1 MKYNEITYARHIMT
15 KIELLLVRACKT
27 SDPQRRVRSV
37 YQRYYGRY
45 QKEVMDNALVGILAT
60 ICDSNLNIP
69 LLRVL
74 SAMSPQARGNYDHDM
89 SYTVFC
95 VNFLISKIQNSEVSN
110 FNGYVGPAR
119 FRKSPGL
126 ATLAK

>member
-1 MKYNEITYARHIMT
+1 MT
-15 KIELLLVRACKT
+15 KIELLFVRACKT

-45 QKEVMDNALVGILAT
+45 QREVMDNALVGILAS
-60 ICDSNLNIP
+60 ICDSNINIP

-74 SAMSPQARGNYDHDM
+74 SEMSPQARSNYGDEM

-95 VNFLISKIQNSEVSN
+95 VNFLISKIQNSEIAL
-110 FNGYVGPAR
+110 FNGYIAPTSL
-119 FRKSPGL
+119 RKTPGL
-126 ATLAK
+126 VTLTKPQY